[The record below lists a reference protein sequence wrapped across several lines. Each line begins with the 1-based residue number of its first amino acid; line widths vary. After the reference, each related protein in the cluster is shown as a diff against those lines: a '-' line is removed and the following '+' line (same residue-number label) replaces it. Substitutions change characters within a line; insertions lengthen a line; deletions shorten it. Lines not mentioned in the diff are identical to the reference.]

1 MARKVQVV
9 LTDDVDGGEASE
21 TVNFALDGATYEID
35 LSDENAAKLRDQLP
49 YWVGNA
55 RRTTNRRNA
64 GHRTTGRRNS
74 GGSDAAKIREW
85 AQANGHQVPPRGRIP
100 NEVRQAYEAA
110 KH

>member
-21 TVNFALDGATYEID
+21 TVNFALDGVTYEID
-35 LSDENAAKLRDQLP
+35 LSDENAAKLRDQLA

-55 RRTTNRRNA
+55 RRVSGR
-64 GHRTTGRRNS
+64 RTTGRRRS
-74 GGSDAAKIREW
+74 GRSDAAKIREW